1 MSRPPPAGVVVFA
14 LMAGIFV
21 LMGIEAVVAARHDR
35 ALRALGAVEP
45 AGDVYRA
52 MQVAYPAAFL
62 AMLAEGAWRGVD
74 QDRAAAAGAA
84 VFILAKAIK
93 YWAIASL
100 GQRWTFRVLVPPG
113 SRRTVG
119 GPYRWLSHPNYIAV
133 ALELLGVALALHA
146 RIAGPIAIA
155 GFGYLML
162 RRVRIEDK
170 ALAGQ

>member
-1 MSRPPPAGVVVFA
+1 VFV
-14 LMAGIFV
+14 LRGGILV
-21 LMGIEAVVAARHDR
+21 LMGIEAAVSARHER

-62 AMLAEGAWRGVD
+62 AMVAEGAWRGVHVD
-74 QDRAAAAGAA
+74 NVAAAGAW
-84 VFILAKAIK
+84 VFIVGKAIK

-113 SRRTVG
+113 SRRTVR

-133 ALELLGVALALHA
+133 ALELLGVALTMHA
-146 RIAGPIAIA
+146 WIAGPIAVA

-162 RRVRIEDK
+162 RRIQIEEK